1 MDAADQLSTV
11 FPSPGMRVLSNI
23 INVFGVTVTSFCF
36 ARRSASVDLL
46 SFSTYRNLSWARACI
61 YLLFIDS
68 WIFLA
73 TSWLLINGIGMSRS
87 RVFCGLGIYS
97 CIFAYASSKF
107 LIYLFLGE
115 KVHVVWGKGPAAPR
129 LSSPVYRACV
139 FVLGVYFGIIALLII
154 GKVAFLKRDGTCVIG
169 LRVYASVPLLTYD
182 LVVNAFLTSLFLWP
196 IFRSHVKNPRLRR
209 VTRRTL
215 AAAVASLATSTVNI
229 AVLTVMDGQQLGWV
243 CLGSCGT
250 DVILN
255 AMVLYWV
262 TASDPAKDGPAPIA
276 SSRLPAT
283 PAAVAGVAAPTSMDK
298 GSSEQAGAQSI
309 PTELSHMPPCVDPH
323 DVTSTRHV
331 IFPGAEGSGR
341 RQGRGAG
348 IFGSVLGLHR
358 SRARDVEEATCSVQ
372 ITVTTIVEHDAL
384 PDIELDLASQA
395 SAVHPTHTMRETLS
409 HSGRPES
416 HW

>member
-1 MDAADQLSTV
+1 MAADQLSTV
-11 FPSPGMRVLSNI
+11 FPSPGMRVLSNV

-68 WIFLA
+68 WIFLV
-73 TSWLLINGIGMSRS
+73 TSWLLINAIGMSRS

-107 LIYLFLGE
+107 LIYLFLTE
-115 KVHVVWGKGPAAPR
+115 KVHVVWGKGPSAPR

-154 GKVAFLKRDGTCVIG
+154 GKVAFLERDGTCVIG

-196 IFRSHVKNPRLRR
+196 ILRSHVKNPRLRR

-229 AVLTVMDGQQLGWV
+229 AILTVMDGQQLGWV

-262 TASDPAKDGPAPIA
+262 TASDPAKDGRAPI
-276 SSRLPAT
+276 SPPNLPAT
-283 PAAVAGVAAPTSMDK
+283 PAAVTRAAEAASTDK
-298 GSSEQAGAQSI
+298 GTSGHAITDSVS
-309 PTELSHMPPCVDPH
+309 TELSHMPPCTDARE
-323 DVTSTRHV
+323 VTSTKHV
-331 IFPGAEGSGR
+331 FFPGDEASGCR
-341 RQGRGAG
+341 EARGAG
-348 IFGSVLGLHR
+348 LLRSMLGMR
-358 SRARDVEEATCSVQ
+358 GRAHDIGDHSVQ

-384 PDIELDLASQA
+384 SEDEADLAGPA
-395 SAVHPTHTMRETLS
+395 RAMPTTHTMRETLS